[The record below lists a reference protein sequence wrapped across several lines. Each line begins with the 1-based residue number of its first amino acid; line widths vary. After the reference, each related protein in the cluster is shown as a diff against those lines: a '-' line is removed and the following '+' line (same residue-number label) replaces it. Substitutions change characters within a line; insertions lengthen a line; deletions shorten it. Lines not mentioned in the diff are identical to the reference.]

1 MVGTFEGISLLVL
14 RQTTSR
20 TQYSILAGS
29 HFLVSQV
36 SFIIVL
42 QSPASAFQ
50 VSCLIVLPSP
60 ASAFQSRLSVLVPLS
75 LGSARPSRLS
85 PWVS

>member
-1 MVGTFEGISLLVL
+1 MAGTIEGISLLVL
-14 RQTTSR
+14 RQATSR

-50 VSCLIVLPSP
+50 VSS
-60 ASAFQSRLSVLVPLS
+60 PLS
-75 LGSARPSRLS
+75 SLS